1 MTEAL
6 EFFKAIEG
14 KSADQLKEDAKV
26 QRYKERWRNTTFG
39 KKKLQLNQLQDLFGF
54 ACEHGGKE
62 DVEEFQKLAQD
73 MVRDCDP
80 GQTVTQERMQPLR
93 EAIVERMASAHVNPP
108 ARILEDEDLVK
119 AEKPPA
125 QWSEGLQVVPQEYI
139 AKMVGRRTNAVDA
152 DGESLAEALEE
163 EEEEELSTE
172 QKDKNKAKLVGRGK
186 KRSAI
191 MLNETMS

>member
-62 DVEEFQKLAQD
+62 DVEEFQKLAQESGHA
-73 MVRDCDP
+73 P
-80 GQTVTQERMQPLR
+80 AGQLRALRTCPWPCALWVCQGQERG
-93 EAIVERMASAHVNPP
+93 
-108 ARILEDEDLVK
+108 LESYD
-119 AEKPPA
+119 P
-125 QWSEGLQVVPQEYI
+125 
-139 AKMVGRRTNAVDA
+139 R
-152 DGESLAEALEE
+152 
-163 EEEEELSTE
+163 
-172 QKDKNKAKLVGRGK
+172 
-186 KRSAI
+186 
-191 MLNETMS
+191 